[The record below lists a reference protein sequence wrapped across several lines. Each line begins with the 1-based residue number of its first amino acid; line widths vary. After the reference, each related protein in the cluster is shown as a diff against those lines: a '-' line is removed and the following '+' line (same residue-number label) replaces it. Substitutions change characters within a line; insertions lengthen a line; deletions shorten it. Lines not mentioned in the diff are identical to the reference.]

1 MNKVV
6 VGCGAICAIIG
17 VIAIV
22 FGIASKSLVLSAA
35 RITIKTLVSPQS
47 FEKAKAD
54 FQHCSAYEEQ
64 FQYPFD
70 KLSRKF
76 KAEDFKDKCQS
87 RAKTHYYLYHL
98 KNEQGVMNGEL
109 PQLEQRGP
117 WVFKTEFRGYTL
129 EEALDGKALSETSR
143 SWSMIDE
150 AETAKLCPKCA
161 TDKLCV
167 SWDYSSASAEEWP
180 TSCNKGTR
188 AGDASYN
195 AITHPNPGYIG
206 LLNLLELI
214 PGADEK
220 FIVYLFGSQA
230 IATLFGPTSA
240 ALQGYTYQV
249 YQALLDA
256 GAAIANAQAVLAAP
270 TKFSGNCSAPSFSLS
285 ANSAFQNQGMIH
297 PIELDCFLRMPDSAI
312 GSAAQI
318 PRKLTGADLE
328 AWSNDKRKQILWF
341 ITGADMVD
349 GGSPTLTAPPYAG
362 LNMGWA
368 GIRWAALAGAYQGLS
383 GIYQYVRAYNMA
395 GMESLRI
402 GTCFGAMIN
411 QPENYDI

>member
-117 WVFKTEFRGYTL
+117 WVFKTEFRDFVHRRT
-129 EEALDGKALSETSR
+129 
-143 SWSMIDE
+143 
-150 AETAKLCPKCA
+150 
-161 TDKLCV
+161 
-167 SWDYSSASAEEWP
+167 
-180 TSCNKGTR
+180 
-188 AGDASYN
+188 
-195 AITHPNPGYIG
+195 PGY
-206 LLNLLELI
+206 
-214 PGADEK
+214 
-220 FIVYLFGSQA
+220 
-230 IATLFGPTSA
+230 
-240 ALQGYTYQV
+240 
-249 YQALLDA
+249 
-256 GAAIANAQAVLAAP
+256 
-270 TKFSGNCSAPSFSLS
+270 
-285 ANSAFQNQGMIH
+285 
-297 PIELDCFLRMPDSAI
+297 LR
-312 GSAAQI
+312 
-318 PRKLTGADLE
+318 
-328 AWSNDKRKQILWF
+328 
-341 ITGADMVD
+341 
-349 GGSPTLTAPPYAG
+349 
-362 LNMGWA
+362 
-368 GIRWAALAGAYQGLS
+368 
-383 GIYQYVRAYNMA
+383 
-395 GMESLRI
+395 
-402 GTCFGAMIN
+402 
-411 QPENYDI
+411 